1 MGGVRIDLDKPKSFG
16 LALQAH
22 ALTISK
28 DATRKVLQSVY
39 LETCADGFTMTST
52 DSHVL
57 LHTFTPCQ
65 YTNRDGQPE
74 PAPYES
80 VAFRFW
86 ASHNK
91 PREALRD
98 LGKALA
104 DELAVRLGFPLTEE
118 REQSGT
124 STNLARNDLKILSG
138 VDLKPLALPLS
149 TNVGED
155 FPKYRELFA
164 ARDADGEP
172 NRGVVLSSDLLTRL
186 GKFSALAKKAGGGT
200 FVGEPNAREGGPVRF
215 HFPIGDGERWHGLAM
230 PMKFDYSASAHFQ
243 IMPAVAPLA
252 STVAHA

>member
-1 MGGVRIDLDKPKSFG
+1 MGGVRIDIDKPKSFG

-28 DATRKVLQSVY
+28 DATRPVLQSVY

-74 PAPYES
+74 PAPRES

-86 ASHNK
+86 VSHNK

-104 DELAVRLGFPLTEE
+104 DELSVRLGFPLTDE
-118 REQSGT
+118 RDVSG
-124 STNLARNDLKILSG
+124 NDIEVLSG
-138 VDLKPLALPLS
+138 VTLQPLALPLS
-149 TNVGED
+149 TNVGDD
-155 FPKYRELFA
+155 FPKYRQLFA

-200 FVGEPNAREGGPVRF
+200 FVGEPNTREGGPVRF
-215 HFPIGDGERWHGLAM
+215 HFPIGEGERWHGLGM
-230 PMKFDYSASAHFQ
+230 PMKFDYSANAHYQ
-243 IMPAVAPLA
+243 IMPAVAPPASEVLA
-252 STVAHA
+252 DA